1 MLAGC
6 FVFSKGLP
14 FRDPPRNVRLSP
26 LGVRLT
32 RSALRAAIAIP
43 SLRSLRIAS
52 PLPTNSL
59 CTRRLFCFFTKAILF
74 RDPPR
79 NAFRRFAPYE
89 LRLPC
94 QQTVCVLAG
103 CFVFLQKSYSSA
115 ILRATRGFR
124 RLGCAPCPKERA
136 DALSRAAGCKKPPST
151 LGSIVAQSP
160 LKVNRLSDTRRS
172 SPRKK
177 PCRSPPFP
185 KIKRSQTP
193 QEPRALSVEAKKK
206 AIRGVLLAEYDFC
219 FGRDSRTR
227 TYDLSHVKRAL

>member
-79 NAFRRFAPYE
+79 NARLPPLG
-89 LRLPC
+89 LRLTRSALRAAIAIPSLRSLRIASPLPTNSLC
-94 QQTVCVLAG
+94 TRRLF
-103 CFVFLQKSYSSA
+103 CFFTKAILFRDPPRNARLPPLGLRSLPERTRRRSVACGRLQKAAVNAWVYCSA
-115 ILRATRGFR
+115 ITPKSQSSVGYATIF
-124 RLGCAPCPKERA
+124 
-136 DALSRAAGCKKPPST
+136 S
-151 LGSIVAQSP
+151 
-160 LKVNRLSDTRRS
+160 
-172 SPRKK
+172 
-177 PCRSPPFP
+177 
-185 KIKRSQTP
+185 
-193 QEPRALSVEAKKK
+193 AKK
-206 AIRGVLLAEYDFC
+206 
-219 FGRDSRTR
+219 
-227 TYDLSHVKRAL
+227 ALPQPTIS

>member
-14 FRDPPRNVRLSP
+14 FRDPPRNARLPP
-26 LGVRLT
+26 LGLRLT

-59 CTRRLFCFFTKAILF
+59 CTRRLFCFFTKVLLF

-79 NAFRRFAPYE
+79 NARLSPLG
-89 LRLPC
+89 LRLTRSALRAAIAIPSLRSLRIAPPLPTNSLRARRLFC
-94 QQTVCVLAG
+94 
-103 CFVFLQKSYSSA
+103 FLQKPCLSA

-136 DALSRAAGCKKPPST
+136 DAPSRAAGHKKPPST

-160 LKVNRLSDTRRS
+160 LKVNRLSDARRS

-177 PCRSPPFP
+177 LGRSSPFP
-185 KIKRSQTP
+185 
-193 QEPRALSVEAKKK
+193 
-206 AIRGVLLAEYDFC
+206 
-219 FGRDSRTR
+219 
-227 TYDLSHVKRAL
+227 